1 MSNSQDSN
9 CKSCGTVLSYGI
21 AITGAFLIVAALV
34 WAMSRYT
41 QPAPLGEDRAAARKK
56 ALEELRASNAEVL
69 HNYAWQDPV
78 RGVVRLPIEQAM
90 KLAEQEW
97 KNPAQARTKLNERVA
112 KATAPLPKAPEKP
125 SQFE

>member
-1 MSNSQDSN
+1 MNDSQE
-9 CKSCGTVLSYGI
+9 KSCRALIPYVIAVL
-21 AITGAFLIVAALV
+21 GAFLIVGALV
-34 WAMSRYT
+34 WTMYRYT
-41 QPAPLGEDRAAARKK
+41 HPAPMGEDRASARLK

-69 HNYAWQDPV
+69 NNYAWQDPV
-78 RGVVRLPIEQAM
+78 RGIVRMPIEQAM
-90 KLAEQEW
+90 KLTEREL